1 MGTFRSSV
9 VLAHLRMCSLCPLF
23 LLLPLP
29 PLILFL
35 SSFLFSASFLCP
47 SLPYFPLFCPA
58 SSHFSWWTPFLSFLF
73 PLFSVCVYT
82 LSLILL
88 HGLKLLPV
96 SAIVPERPFH
106 SPAHGFSLILGHFSA
121 LGTSYRH
128 PCVTVSIL
136 CQCLLKQL
144 VFSPPCLPCPW

>member
-1 MGTFRSSV
+1 MWGLSGPRWFWHILGC
-9 VLAHLRMCSLCPLF
+9 VLCVLCF
-23 LLLPLP
+23 
-29 PLILFL
+29 
-35 SSFLFSASFLCP
+35 SSFLFPRSVSF
-47 SLPYFPLFCPA
+47 SLPFFFLPLF
-58 SSHFSWWTPFLSFLF
+58 FVLLF